1 MNERSGEHKI
11 EYSVRRQLSLDRT
24 NHHVVNFND
33 FSELSSR
40 ALTIN
45 ASRESRSCRR
55 KEGTEKYIRASVV
68 LNRPFIFVSP
78 EKNEAGVVMSTC

>member
-24 NHHVVNFND
+24 NHVVNFND
-33 FSELSSR
+33 FSVLSSCT
-40 ALTIN
+40 LTIN

-68 LNRPFIFVSP
+68 LNRPFIFVSS